1 MSTTSTTHTILG
13 AMSPESGRS
22 VSTAAADVIADRP
35 DAARTRLL
43 DLFTPH
49 GSGTPPAHAR

>member
-43 DLFTPH
+43 DLFPPH